1 MNICAVISEFNPF
14 HNGHEYLI
22 SKLREKGASHIVTI
36 MTGNFTQRGDVSIV
50 SKAAK
55 TKMALSGG
63 ADLVI
68 ELPTNFSLS
77 PAEKFAKAAV
87 FLIKAMGCVSSLG
100 FGCECDDI
108 NKLVDVAS
116 KISFNNETEVK
127 KFLKDGLTFSK
138 VRQKAM
144 EKLYGSDI
152 SNIILKPNNI
162 LAIEYIRAL
171 KHFDLKLDV
180 YSIKR
185 NNVCHDDDF
194 SVERFT
200 SSSFIRKALL
210 KGDDVSSYIP
220 KSSYNILLDEIK
232 YYKAPAFTE
241 NGEKSI
247 LTLLRT
253 LSVDDLLSIQDFSE
267 GLENR
272 VYKAI
277 KKAKNI
283 DELYFLIKTKRY
295 TLARI
300 RRLIFSSF
308 LGLNKDL
315 QNTLP
320 PYIRILGFN
329 KKGMEILK
337 EMKKT
342 AQLPIITRHS
352 DIFKY
357 QNDSILKFFNIESK
371 ASDLYS
377 FFAPKSL
384 ECGQESISFPVI
396 LNK

>member
-22 SKLREKGASHIVTI
+22 SRLRENGASHIVTI

-77 PAEKFAKAAV
+77 PAEKFAKAAI
-87 FLIKAMGCVSSLG
+87 FLIKAIGCVSSLG

-108 NKLVDVAS
+108 NKLLDVAN
-116 KISFNNETEVK
+116 KISLNNEAEIK

-138 VRQKAM
+138 ARQKAM
-144 EKLYGSDI
+144 ESLYGNNI
-152 SNIILKPNNI
+152 SNIFLKPNNI

-171 KHFDLKLDV
+171 NHFDLKLDV
-180 YSIKR
+180 YPVKR
-185 NNVCHDDDF
+185 NNVCHNDDF
-194 SVERFT
+194 SIEAFT
-200 SSSFIRKALL
+200 SSSFIRKALIRD
-210 KGDDVSSYIP
+210 DDVSLYMP

-232 YYKAPAFTE
+232 YYKAPAFTK

-253 LSVDDLLSIQDFSE
+253 LSIDDLLNIQDFSE

-277 KKAKNI
+277 KKAKDI
-283 DELYFLIKTKRY
+283 DELYYLIKTKRY

-300 RRLIFSSF
+300 RRLVFSSF
-308 LGLNKDL
+308 LGLNKSL

-342 AQLPIITRHS
+342 AELPIITRHS
-352 DIFKY
+352 DVFKS

-377 FFAPKSL
+377 FFTPRNL
-384 ECGQESISFPVI
+384 ECGQESISFPIV